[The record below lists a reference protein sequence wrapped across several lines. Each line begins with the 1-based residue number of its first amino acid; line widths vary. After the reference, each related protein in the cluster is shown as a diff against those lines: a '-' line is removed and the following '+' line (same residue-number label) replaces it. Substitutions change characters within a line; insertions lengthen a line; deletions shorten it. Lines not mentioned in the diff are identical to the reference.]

1 MLSKREFM
9 GVLIDETPDT
19 LGDRILTSSGLR
31 AEDALKSRY
40 AANGHLDAR
49 VNRPRNKDREDGSH
63 SRSVLVYPL
72 WSLGPWMRVHRSG
85 WTD

>member
-31 AEDALKSRY
+31 RAEDALKTVR
-40 AANGHLDAR
+40 GEWTPR
-49 VNRPRNKDREDGSH
+49 WVNLTSDKDRGDGLLPF
-63 SRSVLVYPL
+63 RFGVPVVVTGTVDA
-72 WSLGPWMRVHRSG
+72 GPQVG